1 MHMNA
6 PAWRAGTLLGLLAAT
21 LAGCAQGPTAAQVE
35 AARMPPPGFAC
46 PAAGTT
52 VRGDDGRTIVSAG
65 TSPGDAEI
73 CVSSLTIA
81 GQQRT
86 VHALF
91 NIAALS
97 QYTPGEERTQL
108 RSLFPFAAGKRASWQ
123 THNFYGEAWQVTVT
137 IEGQERITIPAGTF
151 TAWRQTLNDRGF
163 GFNSWEIEYTRWVL
177 DDGTVIRQ
185 TGRAIRGVTGQGAF
199 PQTWA
204 AVEVRRPN

>member
-1 MHMNA
+1 M
-6 PAWRAGTLLGLLAAT
+6 GTRSILRVGALAGLLAAS
-21 LAGCAQGPTAAQVE
+21 LAGCTQGPTPAQLA
-35 AARMPPPGFAC
+35 AARTPPAGFTC
-46 PAAGTT
+46 PAVGTT
-52 VRGDDGRTIVSAG
+52 VRGDDGRMIVSAG
-65 TSPGDAEI
+65 TSPDDAEI
-73 CVSSLTIA
+73 CVSSLTVA
-81 GQQRT
+81 GQERT

-91 NIAALS
+91 NIAALTT
-97 QYTPGEERTQL
+97 YTPAEERTQL
-108 RSLFPFAAGKRASWQ
+108 RGLFPFAAGKRASWQ

-204 AVEVRRPN
+204 AVQVQRPH

>member
-1 MHMNA
+1 MESNTA
-6 PAWRAGTLLGLLAAT
+6 LLKTGALAAVLAVT
-21 LAGCAQGPTAAQVE
+21 LAGCAQGPTTAQVE
-35 AARMPPPGFAC
+35 PAREPPPGFGC

-52 VRGDDGRTIVSAG
+52 VRGDDGRMIVYAG
-65 TSPGDAEI
+65 AARDDAEF
-73 CVSSLTIA
+73 CVFSLTVA
-81 GQQRT
+81 GQERT
-86 VHALF
+86 VRALF
-91 NIAALS
+91 NIAALT

-108 RSLFPFAAGKRASWQ
+108 RNLFPFAAGKRASWQ

-137 IEGQERITIPAGTF
+137 IVGREQITIPAGTF

-204 AVEVRRPN
+204 AVQVLVPN

>member
-1 MHMNA
+1 MTRTT
-6 PAWRAGTLLGLLAAT
+6 PVLAAALGALA
-21 LAGCAQGPTAAQVE
+21 LAGCQQGPSPAQMG
-35 AARMPPPGFAC
+35 AIMQPPPGFAC

-52 VRGDDGRTIVSAG
+52 VRGDDGRTIVYGGAA
-65 TSPGDAEI
+65 PDDPEM
-73 CVSSLTIA
+73 CVYALTVG
-81 GQQRT
+81 GQERT
-86 VHALF
+86 VRALF

-97 QYTPGEERTQL
+97 QYTPGAERAQL
-108 RSLFPFAAGKRASWQ
+108 RALFPFAPGNRASWQ

-137 IEGQERITIPAGTF
+137 IVGRESVMVPAGTF

-185 TGRAIRGVTGQGAF
+185 TGRAIRGVTGAGAF

-204 AVEVRRPN
+204 AVQVLRPT